1 MRNLEE
7 MLQMSKKELLD
18 ITKISKNMEK
28 NMHQVEK
35 YLENIRF
42 QSNML
47 LTLIQD
53 LLDLAKF
60 ETMNFTF
67 NKEYFNMNELINKA
81 YETVRHQASLKNVRI
96 IKEYL
101 VKISD

>member
-1 MRNLEE
+1 